1 MSSTD
6 SQSDPLVA
14 QASSQNTTSFP
25 STATPTT
32 TDGFTSG
39 NPQTASSATGGPD
52 GEKNVIETKMEQA
65 FGKEEKDS
73 QVFSGSGVGTTDNFG
88 GKFA

>member
-1 MSSTD
+1 MSTD
-6 SQSDPLVA
+6 APSTDPLVA

-25 STATPTT
+25 STATSTT

-39 NPQTASSATGGPD
+39 NPQTASASTGGPD
-52 GEKNVIETKMEQA
+52 GQKNEIETKMEKA
-65 FGKEEKDS
+65 FGKEGKDA